1 MTLVLISFYDFFLH
15 SAVITHISSRVSL
28 HCIINDQ
35 INKLPEDGVKSLP
48 ETSHCIENTW
58 TSQKIKVVHL
68 TPY

>member
-1 MTLVLISFYDFFLH
+1 M
-15 SAVITHISSRVSL
+15 ITHISSRVSL

-48 ETSHCIENTW
+48 ETLHYIENTW

>member
-1 MTLVLISFYDFFLH
+1 MTLVLISFYAFFFTQH
-15 SAVITHISSRVSL
+15 VITHISSRVSL

-48 ETSHCIENTW
+48 ETSHYIENTW